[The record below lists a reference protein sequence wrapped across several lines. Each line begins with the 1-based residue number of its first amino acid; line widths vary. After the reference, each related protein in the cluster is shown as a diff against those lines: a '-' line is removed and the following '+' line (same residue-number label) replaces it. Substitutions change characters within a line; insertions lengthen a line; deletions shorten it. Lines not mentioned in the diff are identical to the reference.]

1 MERAGGRGKV
11 ISGLV
16 KYLALGDSY
25 TIGTGASDES
35 RAWPS
40 IIAARLG
47 AELTNPA
54 VNGYTTVDL
63 IRNELSYLERD
74 RPDVVSILIGVNDL
88 VQGRSAEQYRE
99 SLRTIYDRVQE
110 LSLPKGRV
118 IAVSIP
124 AWSYVPAAAD
134 FGGAEHV
141 ALMTS
146 VFNEVA
152 REEAEAR
159 GFTWVDIT
167 EASTSGVGA
176 KGWIASDEL
185 HPGDAQY
192 AAWAEAIWKAAGDQ
206 LTTA

>member
-1 MERAGGRGKV
+1 M
-11 ISGLV
+11 

-25 TIGTGASDES
+25 TIGTGASDET

-40 IIAARLG
+40 IIAGRIG

-54 VNGYTTVDL
+54 VNGYTTLDL
-63 IRNELSYLERD
+63 IRDELPYLERD
-74 RPDVVSILIGVNDL
+74 PPDIVSILIGVNDL
-88 VQGRSAEQYRE
+88 VQGRSAAQYRE
-99 SLRTIYDRVQE
+99 SLRTIYDRIQD
-110 LSLPKGRV
+110 LGLPKGRV

-141 ALMTS
+141 AAQTS
-146 VFNEVA
+146 IFNEVA
-152 REEAEAR
+152 REEAEVR

-167 EASTSGVGA
+167 EASMSGIGTA
-176 KGWIASDEL
+176 GWIASDEL
-185 HPGDAQY
+185 HPADAQY
-192 AAWAEAIWKAAGDQ
+192 AAWAEAVWKAAGDQ

>member
-1 MERAGGRGKV
+1 VRVM
-11 ISGLV
+11 

-25 TIGTGASDES
+25 TIGTGASDET

-40 IIAARLG
+40 IIAGRIG

-54 VNGYTTVDL
+54 VNGYTTLDL
-63 IRNELSYLERD
+63 IRDELPYLERD
-74 RPDVVSILIGVNDL
+74 PPDIVSILIGVNDL
-88 VQGRSAEQYRE
+88 VQGRSAAQYRE
-99 SLRTIYDRVQE
+99 SLRTIYDRIQD
-110 LSLPKGRV
+110 LGLPKGRV

-141 ALMTS
+141 AAQTS
-146 VFNEVA
+146 IFNEVA
-152 REEAEAR
+152 REEAEVR

-167 EASTSGVGA
+167 EASMSGIGTA
-176 KGWIASDEL
+176 GWIASDEL
-185 HPGDAQY
+185 HPADAQY
-192 AAWAEAIWKAAGDQ
+192 AAWAEAVWKAAGDQ